1 MYDVQEN
8 KVYISEDLESKDI
21 HCLLDM
27 LIIEDP
33 DVANILIDMHSVE
46 QTLLIRNDN
55 DARYHLSDINRTPPN
70 CRVALTKD
78 GNTYFPDPNYRSYA
92 GRGNKSARY
101 LQASVEDTI
110 R

>member
-1 MYDVQEN
+1 
-8 KVYISEDLESKDI
+8 
-21 HCLLDM
+21 M

-33 DVANILIDMHSVE
+33 DVANILIDMHGVE

-55 DARYHLSDINRTPPN
+55 DARYYLSDCNRTPQN
-70 CRVALTKD
+70 CRVAVTKD
-78 GNTYFPDPNYRSYA
+78 GNIYHPDPNYRSYA
-92 GRGNKSARY
+92 GRVNKSARY